1 MSKNKSNW
9 LEHAATP
16 ESVGVCSKEVQAFID
31 ECIEKGRELHSIT
44 VIRHGKIACEIYRDP
59 FTPQH
64 RHMMY
69 SVSKS
74 FTSTAIGFAVDE
86 GYLTV
91 DTRFVDIFP
100 EARTDKHDE
109 YLEEMTIEDLLTM
122 RSGKSV
128 SVFLDRTKD
137 RWFRDIMDSPWISEP
152 GTEFLYISEN
162 MYLLCCC
169 IHKLTGM
176 SVIDYLRPRLFEPL
190 GMEDPF
196 WEKCPSGIEAGG
208 WGLMITGEDLAKFTY
223 CYQQMGKFGGKQVIP
238 EHWVREATAYHA
250 DNTGTS
256 DTRDSVVGYGYCFWR
271 NAGYENSY
279 RADGMFCQFGIVFED
294 LDACLTMT
302 AGEIDEQGMRDV
314 IWNHFPKAFI
324 DADETAETTPIAA
337 PAFPKLA
344 PKPRNLALESR
355 IEGKKIKFR
364 KPVVVN
370 AIGYP
375 VSVVPLPAMF
385 VSADKAGNISNV
397 TFSFRENDMQ
407 MSWSEGDEINSIAIG
422 LDGEYRWDSVVLGT
436 MPFTTCATGCWNSE
450 NELEVHIRCVE
461 AVSERIIHFKFNG
474 DNVIMRPSSMPN
486 AAVIGESLKDT
497 VKDIIKQPVFSNA
510 VSRAIPHLMPL
521 VDAVQRGKI
530 KVDGAG
536 NHRFKKN

>member
-1 MSKNKSNW
+1 MTENKSNW
-9 LEHAATP
+9 LEHAKTP
-16 ESVGVCSKEVQAFID
+16 EEVGVCSKEVQAFVD
-31 ECIEKGRELHSIT
+31 ECIEEGRELHSIT

-59 FTPQH
+59 FKPQH

-122 RSGKSV
+122 RSGKNV

-137 RWFRDIMDSPWISEP
+137 RWFRDIVDSPWISEP

-196 WEKCPSGIEAGG
+196 WEKCPSGVEAGG

-238 EHWVREATAYHA
+238 EYWVKEATAYHA
-250 DNTGTS
+250 DNTDTS

-271 NAGYENSY
+271 NAGYEKSY

-294 LDACLTMT
+294 LDACITLTG
-302 AGEIDEQGMRDV
+302 GEIDEQAMRDV

-324 DADETAETTPIAA
+324 DADENAETTPIVA

-385 VSADKAGNISNV
+385 VSADKAGNISDV
-397 TFSFRENDMQ
+397 TFDFRENDMQ

-422 LDGEYRWDSVVLGT
+422 LDGEYRWDNVVLGT

-450 NELEVHIRCVE
+450 NELEIHIRCVE

-474 DNVIMRPSSMPN
+474 DNVIMRPSSVPN

-530 KVDGAG
+530 KVDGPG

>member
-1 MSKNKSNW
+1 MAKPKKNWIEYAK
-9 LEHAATP
+9 TP
-16 ESVGVCSKEVQAFID
+16 EEVGVSSHEIQAFID
-31 ECIEKGRELHSIT
+31 DCIEEKRELHSIT

-59 FTPQH
+59 FASNY

-86 GYLTV
+86 GYMTV

-122 RSGKSV
+122 RSGKNV

-137 RWFRDIMDSPWISEP
+137 RWFKDIMDSPWISEP

-190 GMEDPF
+190 GMSEPF
-196 WEKCPSGIEAGG
+196 WEKCPRGIEAGG

-238 EHWVREATAYHA
+238 EWWVKEATSYHA
-250 DNTGTS
+250 DNSAAS
-256 DTRDSVVGYGYCFWR
+256 DGLDSTVGYGYCFWR
-271 NAGYENSY
+271 NGGVENSY
-279 RADGMFCQFGIVFED
+279 RADGMFCQFGMVFPEY
-294 LDACLTMT
+294 DACISMT
-302 AGEIDEQGMRDV
+302 GGEIDEQAMRDV
-314 IWNHFPKAFI
+314 LWRHIPKAFI
-324 DADETAETTPIAA
+324 EADKKAESIEIIA
-337 PAFPKLA
+337 PAFPRA
-344 PKPRNLALESR
+344 EVKPRSLALENR

-370 AIGYP
+370 VIGYP
-375 VSVVPLPAMF
+375 VSVVPLPALF
-385 VSADKAGNISNV
+385 IAADKAGNISDV
-397 TFSFRENDMQ
+397 TFNFRENDMQ
-407 MSWSEGDEINSIAIG
+407 MSWAEGDEINSIEIG
-422 LDGEYRWDSVVLGT
+422 LDGEYRWDEIVLGG

-450 NELEVHIRCVE
+450 NDLELHIRCIE
-461 AVSERIIHFKFNG
+461 AVAERIINFKFNG
-474 DNVIMRPSSMPN
+474 DNVIMRPSSVPN
-486 AAVIGESLKDT
+486 SAVVGESLKET
-497 VKDIIKQPVFSNA
+497 VKDVIKQPMVQTA
-510 VSRAIPHLMPL
+510 VSKALPHVMPL

-530 KVDGAG
+530 NVDGSW
-536 NHRFKKN
+536 HRFKKK

>member
-1 MSKNKSNW
+1 MSENKNSW
-9 LEHAATP
+9 LEYAKTP
-16 ESVGVCSKEVQAFID
+16 EAVGVSSKEVQAFID
-31 ECIEKGRELHSIT
+31 ECIEKGKELHSIT
-44 VIRHGKIACEIYRDP
+44 VIRHGKIACEAYRDP
-59 FTPQH
+59 FRPDL

-122 RSGKSV
+122 RSGKNV

-137 RWFRDIMDSPWISEP
+137 RWFRDIVDSPWISEP

-196 WEKCPSGIEAGG
+196 WEKCPSGVEAGG

-223 CYQQMGKFGGKQVIP
+223 CYQQLGRFGGKQVIP
-238 EHWVREATAYHA
+238 EWWVKEATAYHA

-294 LDACLTMT
+294 LDACISLTG
-302 AGEIDEQGMRDV
+302 GEINEQDMRDV

-324 DADETAETTPIAA
+324 QADENAETFPINP

-375 VSVVPLPAMF
+375 VSVVPLPALF
-385 VSADKAGNISNV
+385 IAADKAGNISDV
-397 TFSFRENDMQ
+397 TFNFRENDMQ
-407 MSWSEGDEINSIAIG
+407 MSWAEGDEINSIAIG
-422 LDGEYRWDSVVLGT
+422 LDGEYRWDNIVLGQ
-436 MPFTTCATGCWNSE
+436 MPFTTCSTGCWNSE

-474 DNVIMRPSSMPN
+474 DNVIMRPSSVPN

-497 VKDIIKQPVFSNA
+497 VKDVIKQPVFSNA

-530 KVDGAG
+530 KVD
-536 NHRFKKN
+536 KK

>member
-1 MSKNKSNW
+1 MAKAKKNWIEYAK
-9 LEHAATP
+9 TP
-16 ESVGVCSKEVQAFID
+16 EEVGVSSYEIQAFID
-31 ECIEKGRELHSIT
+31 ECMEKKRELHSIT
-44 VIRHGKIACEIYRDP
+44 IIRHGKIACEIYREP
-59 FTPQH
+59 FTREH

-86 GYLTV
+86 GYMTV

-100 EARTDKHDE
+100 EARTDKDDE

-122 RSGKSV
+122 RSGKNV

-137 RWFRDIMDSPWISEP
+137 RWFKDIMDSPWISEP

-190 GMEDPF
+190 GMNDPF
-196 WEKCPSGIEAGG
+196 WEKCPRGIEAGG

-238 EHWVREATAYHA
+238 EWWVKEATSYHA
-250 DNTGTS
+250 DNSTAS
-256 DTRDSVVGYGYCFWR
+256 DGLDSTVGYGYCFWM
-271 NAGYENSY
+271 NGGVENSY
-279 RADGMFCQFGIVFED
+279 RADGMFCQFGMVFPD
-294 LDACLTMT
+294 YDACISMT
-302 AGEIDEQGMRDV
+302 GGEIDEQAMRDV
-314 IWNHFPKAFI
+314 LWNHIPKAFI
-324 DADETAETTPIAA
+324 DADKKAKSIEISA
-337 PAFPKLA
+337 PAFPKA
-344 PKPRNLALESR
+344 EVKPRSLALESR

-370 AIGYP
+370 VIGYP
-375 VSVVPLPAMF
+375 VSVVPLPALF
-385 VSADKAGNISNV
+385 IAADKAGNISDV
-397 TFSFRENDMQ
+397 TFDFRETDMQ
-407 MSWSEGDEINSIAIG
+407 MSWAEGDEINSIAIG
-422 LDGEYRWDSVVLGT
+422 LDGEYRWDDIVLGG

-461 AVSERIIHFKFNG
+461 AVAERIINFKFNG
-474 DNVIMRPSSMPN
+474 DNVIMRPSSVPN
-486 AAVIGESLKDT
+486 SAVVGESLKET
-497 VKDIIKQPVFSNA
+497 VKDVIKQPVVQSA
-510 VSRAIPHLMPL
+510 VSKALPHVMPL

-530 KVDGAG
+530 NIDGSWM
-536 NHRFKKN
+536 RFIKK

>member
-1 MSKNKSNW
+1 MSENKSSW
-9 LEHAATP
+9 LEHAKTP
-16 ESVGVCSKEVQAFID
+16 EAAGVSSKEVQAFID

-44 VIRHGKIACEIYRDP
+44 VIRHGKIACEVYRDP
-59 FTPQH
+59 FKPQH

-122 RSGKSV
+122 RSGKNV

-137 RWFRDIMDSPWISEP
+137 RWFRDIVDSPWISEP

-238 EHWVREATAYHA
+238 EYWVREATAYHA
-250 DNTGTS
+250 DNAGSS
-256 DTRDSVVGYGYCFWR
+256 DTSDSVVGYGYCFWR
-271 NAGYENSY
+271 NGGYENSY

-324 DADETAETTPIAA
+324 DADENAETAPIIA

-385 VSADKAGNISNV
+385 VSADKAGNISDV
-397 TFSFRENDMQ
+397 TFNFRENDMQ
-407 MSWSEGDEINSIAIG
+407 MSWAEGDEINSIAIG
-422 LDGEYRWDSVVLGT
+422 LDGEYRWDNIVLGT

-474 DNVIMRPSSMPN
+474 DNVIMRPSSVPN

-530 KVDGAG
+530 KVDSPS
-536 NHRFKKN
+536 HRFKKN

>member
-1 MSKNKSNW
+1 MSEKKKSW
-9 LEHAATP
+9 IEYAKTP
-16 ESVGVCSKEVQAFID
+16 ESVGVSSKEVQAFID
-31 ECIEKGRELHSIT
+31 DCIEKSRELHSIT
-44 VIRHGKIACEIYRDP
+44 IIRHGKIACEAYRAP
-59 FTPQH
+59 FAPEH

-74 FTSTAIGFAVDE
+74 FTSTAIGFAVEE
-86 GYLTV
+86 GLLSV
-91 DTRFVDIFP
+91 ETRFVDIFP

-122 RSGKSV
+122 RSGKNV
-128 SVFLDRTKD
+128 SIFLDRTKD

-196 WEKCPSGIEAGG
+196 WETCPRGIEAGG
-208 WGLMITGEDLAKFTY
+208 WGIMITGEDFAKFTY
-223 CYQQMGKFGGKQVIP
+223 CYQQMGVFGGKQVIP
-238 EHWVREATAYHA
+238 ESWIREATAYHA
-250 DNTGTS
+250 DNSVANEGL
-256 DTRDSVVGYGYCFWR
+256 DSTVGYGYCFWR
-271 NAGYENSY
+271 NGGYENSY
-279 RADGMFCQFGIVFED
+279 RSDGMFCQFGMVFED
-294 LDACLTMT
+294 LDACVTIT
-302 AGEIDEQGMRDV
+302 GGEIDEQALRD
-314 IWNHFPKAFI
+314 IFWDHFPKGFI
-324 DADETAETTPIAA
+324 EADKKVETFPINP
-337 PAFPKLA
+337 PAFPRLS

-375 VSVVPLPAMF
+375 VSVVPLPALF
-385 VSADKAGNISNV
+385 IAADKAGNISDV
-397 TFSFRENDMQ
+397 TFNFRENDMQ
-407 MSWSEGDEINSIAIG
+407 MSWAEGDEINSVAIG
-422 LDGEYRWDSVVLGT
+422 LDGEYRWDNIVLGQ

-450 NELEVHIRCVE
+450 NELEIHIRCVE
-461 AVSERIIHFKFNG
+461 AVSERIINFKFNG

-486 AAVIGESLKDT
+486 SAVIGETLKDT
-497 VKDIIKQPVFSNA
+497 VKSVIKQPVFQSA
-510 VSRAIPHLMPL
+510 VSRAIPHIMPL

-530 KVDGAG
+530 KVDGPHG
-536 NHRFKKN
+536 FRKN

>member
-1 MSKNKSNW
+1 MAKNKKNW
-9 LEHAATP
+9 IEHAKTP
-16 ESVGVCSKEVQAFID
+16 EEVGVSSHEIQAFID
-31 ECIEKGRELHSIT
+31 ECIEKGRELHSMT

-59 FTPQH
+59 FKPEH

-100 EARTDKHDE
+100 EARTDKEDE

-122 RSGKSV
+122 RSGKNV

-137 RWFRDIMDSPWISEP
+137 RWFRDIIDSPWISEP

-169 IHKLTGM
+169 IHKLVGM

-208 WGLMITGEDLAKFTY
+208 WGLMITGEDLSKFTF
-223 CYQQMGKFGGKQVIP
+223 CYEQMGKFGGKQVIP
-238 EHWVREATAYHA
+238 EWWVKEATAYHA
-250 DNTGTS
+250 DNSAAS
-256 DTRDSVVGYGYCFWR
+256 DGLDTVAGYGYCFWR
-271 NAGYENSY
+271 NGGVENSY
-279 RADGMFCQFGIVFED
+279 RADGMFCQFGIVFPD
-294 LDACLTMT
+294 YDACISITG
-302 AGEIDEQGMRDV
+302 GEIDEQAMRDV
-314 IWNHFPKAFI
+314 LWNHIPKAFI
-324 DADETAETTPIAA
+324 EPDKKAESINVTA
-337 PAFPKLA
+337 PAFPKLD
-344 PKPRNLALESR
+344 PKPRSLALENR
-355 IEGKKIKFR
+355 IEGKKIRFR

-370 AIGYP
+370 VIGYP

-385 VSADKAGNISNV
+385 VSADKAGNISDV
-397 TFSFRENDMQ
+397 TFNFRENDMQ
-407 MSWSEGDEINSIAIG
+407 MSWAEGDEINSIAIG
-422 LDGEYRWDSVVLGT
+422 LDGEYRWDDIVLGG
-436 MPFTTCATGCWNSE
+436 MPFTTCSTGCWNSE

-461 AVSERIIHFKFNG
+461 AVAERIIHFRFNG
-474 DNVIMRPSSMPN
+474 DNVIMRPSSVPQ
-486 AAVIGESLKDT
+486 AVVLGETLKDT
-497 VKDIIKQPVFSNA
+497 VKDVIKQPVVQTA
-510 VSRAIPHLMPL
+510 VSKALPHLMPI

-530 KVDGAG
+530 NVDAPL
-536 NHRFKKN
+536 HRFKKK